1 MEKGFDWFFL
11 FWSANN
17 IHENLLH
24 LVDIIGENI
33 PEFYTFVAGEDRWAS
48 LRMQNFLMVLIHWE
62 KSVKQPQKQ
71 VSEVSKT
78 TFLPIKLQ
86 QSIIQAAMY
95 AASANKAQKSA
106 ETRI

>member
-1 MEKGFDWFFL
+1 
-11 FWSANN
+11 
-17 IHENLLH
+17 
-24 LVDIIGENI
+24 
-33 PEFYTFVAGEDRWAS
+33 
-48 LRMQNFLMVLIHWE
+48 MVLIHWE

-95 AASANKAQKSA
+95 AASANSL
-106 ETRI
+106 TYWLSIIYITNW